1 MPAMLTTE
9 QKRRASLQIAKLRK
23 EGIEK
28 DVAVAKAMDMARRD
42 DLDADGKYR
51 RVEGASS

>member
-1 MPAMLTTE
+1 MPAQLTTD

-28 DVAVAKAMDMARRD
+28 DVAVAKAMDMARRG
-42 DLDADGKYR
+42 DLDAEGNYR
-51 RVEGASS
+51 RVEGVSS